1 MAEHTRFKELVALC
15 QSLEATTKKR
25 EKTELIAAFLH
36 RLNVEEISPS
46 VLLILGTI
54 FPEADSRTLNVSE
67 STIRKVVGRLQGH
80 AHTPEPLTILEVHN
94 TFGEIANAAGRGS
107 QQKREVLLESLF
119 CRVTRLEAFQRSL
132 AHLERRWPLPS
143 GPDWPIPGVTS
154 KASMGSDA
162 L

>member
-54 FPEADSRTLNVSE
+54 FPESVFLV
-67 STIRKVVGRLQGH
+67 
-80 AHTPEPLTILEVHN
+80 
-94 TFGEIANAAGRGS
+94 
-107 QQKREVLLESLF
+107 
-119 CRVTRLEAFQRSL
+119 
-132 AHLERRWPLPS
+132 
-143 GPDWPIPGVTS
+143 
-154 KASMGSDA
+154 
-162 L
+162 